1 MQYFIS
7 SNYNFNKN
15 GDIKLQP
22 ILGKLKLELNSGIN
36 EIEFE
41 IPYDKEK
48 KWTKVDEW
56 GIIKCKVF
64 YTKNKQLYRIY
75 STHKGMFGLQCKARH
90 IFFDL
95 IKHTIEDSRAVNA
108 TGQSA
113 LNKILEGTKYK
124 GHSDIQTLNTAYF
137 VKMNAIAALNGE
149 EENSFRNRW
158 GGEML
163 YDNFDI
169 YINRRIGGDYGVKI
183 KYANNMED
191 VNLEIDRD
199 NIITRARPVAYDG
212 KMLPE
217 KYVDSPL
224 INKYPIICEGYID
237 MNDLKLKDPTNS
249 DDEEGFDTEEELYNA
264 MRKRTKELFNGGLDK
279 AKISGNVKMVAL
291 ENTLDYKHIKNL
303 VSVGIGDTVK
313 VFHSDIGVD
322 LETRCISIEWNLITE
337 KYENIEFGEVE
348 MNYFDKQDIAREQ
361 LDNILNSNGTVN
373 PTKMEGVISALKTKF
388 SALRD
393 VAQPQHVLGMLFEDN
408 IKGSET
414 YGAMAIGSMGF
425 MIASKRTLDDK
436 DWDWRTFGSG
446 QGFFADWL
454 VGKLKTVL
462 IESIDGNSYW
472 NLETGDMQLASGRIL
487 GSNSS
492 WNLDTGEI
500 SFTRGMIKGSNS
512 YWNLDTGYFYLNG
525 GIIAGKNGN
534 FEMNLQKDGELTF
547 KNNGQD
553 AVKIHNNA
561 IDMYNHS
568 RNGDYIGGLQSLC
581 LTENGVVNVNKP
593 FIGLVNDLDSAISI
607 AYKKNDTTF
616 TNYITFDKYNILN
629 NYSAIKLED
638 DISMS
643 TYSIKWNED
652 DGTETYVSKSNLF
665 TIKGKGIGVY
675 DGKSYFAQ
683 IEKDKLFLP
692 FVAASSDNPNFWIKK
707 NLIVDGNMGCTG
719 TKNRVVET
727 KTYGKVKLNAIEST
741 ECLFTDIGRG
751 KLENGT
757 CIIKLDPKFLE
768 TVNTDTQYEVKTW
781 AYGNGNVWVDTRKM
795 YKQYV
800 VVEGTA
806 DIEFGYEVMAK
817 QKGYEDIRLEEVTKN
832 K

>member
-1 MQYFIS
+1 
-7 SNYNFNKN
+7 N

-22 ILGKLKLELNSGIN
+22 TLGKLKLELNSGIN

-95 IKHTIEDSRAVNA
+95 IKHTIEDNRAVNA

-303 VSVGIGDTVK
+303 VNVGIGDTVK
-313 VFHSDIGVD
+313 VFHNDIGIN

-361 LDNILNSNGTVN
+361 LDNILNSNGSVN
-373 PTKMEGVISALKTKF
+373 SSKMEGVISALKTKF
-388 SALRD
+388 SALRN
-393 VAQPQHVLGMLFEDN
+393 VAQPQHVLGMLFEDA

-425 MIASKRTLDDK
+425 MIASERTPDDK

-462 IESIDGNSYW
+462 IESMDGKSFW
-472 NLETGDMQLASGRIL
+472 NLETGD
-487 GSNSS
+487 
-492 WNLDTGEI
+492 
-500 SFTRGMIKGSNS
+500 FC
-512 YWNLDTGYFYLNG
+512 LNG
-525 GIIAGKNGN
+525 GRIIGKNGN
-534 FEMNLQKDGELTF
+534 FEMNLQKEGELSF
-547 KNNGQD
+547 KNNGKE
-553 AVKIHNNA
+553 AIKIHNNA
-561 IDMYNHS
+561 IDLFNWS
-568 RNGDYIGGLQSLC
+568 NDSDYIGSLMSLC
-581 LTENGVVNVNKP
+581 KIINGKP
-593 FIGLVNDLDSAISI
+593 DPEKPLIGLTHDNNSSISLG
-607 AYKKNDTTF
+607 YQKEDGNF
-616 TNYITFDKYNILN
+616 SSYMELDKYNILGHAAKAPIKVFEHIEMN
-629 NYSAIKLED
+629 DNIIYNPKLKADNALQIYINGSLIATFGEKGLWLNVPIFNKDGHLAFDPMAPQGETVDGSDELRNKIVNSARKLIGKWYVYGGNFSPLGNDSGTDCSGLMQWAYNDNGIK
-638 DISMS
+638 ISRT
-643 TYSIKWNED
+643 TYTQIKE
-652 DGTETYVSKSNLF
+652 GTEVSEGDLKPGDLVFPSTEHVFMYSGESN
-665 TIKGKGIGVY
+665 GRHMCV
-675 DGKSYFAQ
+675 
-683 IEKDKLFLP
+683 E
-692 FVAASSDNPNFWIKK
+692 AAH
-707 NLIVDGNMGCTG
+707 TG
-719 TKNRVVET
+719 TQIRERAFSWGSG
-727 KTYGKVKLNAIEST
+727 YRA
-741 ECLFTDIGRG
+741 RR
-751 KLENGT
+751 
-757 CIIKLDPKFLE
+757 IIKE
-768 TVNTDTQYEVKTW
+768 
-781 AYGNGNVWVDTRKM
+781 
-795 YKQYV
+795 
-800 VVEGTA
+800 
-806 DIEFGYEVMAK
+806 
-817 QKGYEDIRLEEVTKN
+817 
-832 K
+832 